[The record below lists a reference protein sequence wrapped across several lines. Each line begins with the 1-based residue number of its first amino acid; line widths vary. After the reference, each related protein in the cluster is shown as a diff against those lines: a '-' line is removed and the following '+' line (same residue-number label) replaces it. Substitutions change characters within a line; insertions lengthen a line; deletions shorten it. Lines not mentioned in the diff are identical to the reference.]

1 MKSRKQLK
9 QNAKQQNIIMLIIG
23 AGLML
28 IAIAAFLALPQASEA
43 VSQQDLGLV
52 PATVNFTAPDVS
64 ITDLD
69 GNPVSLA
76 DYEGQVILYNA
87 WATWCPP
94 CKEEMPVLQAYYEA
108 HKDQGF
114 VIIAIEDG
122 QPVEEVRA
130 FVQSYGLTFPV
141 WPDIE
146 WKATN
151 AFKIDGLPTSYV
163 IDRNGI
169 ARLTWTGAVTR
180 ATLEKYVTPIIEGN

>member
-9 QNAKQQNIIMLIIG
+9 KQAQRQNIIMLVVG

-28 IAIAAFLALPQASEA
+28 VAVAAFLALPQATQT
-43 VSQQDLGLV
+43 VSSKGLGLV
-52 PATVNFTAPDVS
+52 PVPVEFEAPEVA

-76 DYEGQVILYNA
+76 DYRGQVVLYNA

-94 CKEEMPVLQAYYEA
+94 CKEEMPVLQAYYND

-122 QPVEEVRA
+122 QPVDEVRA

-141 WPDIE
+141 WPDLE
-146 WKATN
+146 WKATT
-151 AFKIDGLPTSYV
+151 AFKIENLPTSYV

-169 ARLTWTGAVTR
+169 ARMTWTGAVTR
-180 ATLEKYVTPIIEGN
+180 ETLEKYVTPLIEGN